1 MRIEPSNNINDRG
14 RITKTASSQF
24 KEPAPEGSYADTVKD
39 IFYSP
44 GDSATRLS
52 DYNSKANKQFSA
64 LIDKAVSEG
73 HLSPEEAATREKNF
87 LEGKVGP
94 YAPVAKSHDVK
105 ILDSLHDLEDTRFCL
120 NRHGQQSGDGLV
132 RPMDFYVGPGHMK
145 LAAAAQG
152 WEMSPDE
159 NGQDIPVADV
169 VVIGAGPGGLST
181 AYQTARR
188 GGRVVCFEAELAGSA
203 FSDTGAKAIHHM
215 RTSVELTSLIRDGH
229 GGENRKHPLSLHGQM
244 SSYRPHAK
252 AGRDSV
258 KELTGQEVPGI
269 YQHSLRPDDENSP
282 ATRGEL
288 FEHLASLSYSLAN
301 DYDNAMLCERSPV
314 NGVEYSDGLFTVTTS
329 RGHKVKTK
337 DLVVSMGLMGPEGEK
352 GRMLKVFQ
360 DLKEADP
367 DSYVVLGRDGDSIR
381 HSDDLEK
388 IANHEKKGGL
398 IVNDRQLGDQ
408 AVRQTF
414 ASLPQGS
421 TVGVVG
427 SGESALKAALE
438 TLHLN
443 PGVNVDLF
451 VKSTLEA
458 TQIQLP
464 IETFHPAVLETT
476 QEDPEAIAKAKAAY
490 KVFGTPVT
498 PRSFQELLEFQASGR
513 ARLIELGAYFDEN
526 TMSLT
531 PTGDGTTK
539 LHISDPEVAKNVN
552 DGTKDF
558 QNKNLLPGDSAPI
571 EGKSYEGFIQSVGW
585 KTGKMKDHPM
595 LSFDAEA
602 WEHIHVNTAGDSQ
615 HPAQSSMPGLSTRG
629 RHIAEK
635 IAEGMPEERRIDL
648 MQPRFWQDTPAD
660 EVDGII
666 ENRGLHPNFV
676 KSVKKAIEENGSHP
690 QELKLIFTADDEKLR
705 ELARKPADQRTPA
718 EQETLDRGY
727 LLANKMKDYSES
739 LKDKS

>member
-1 MRIEPSNNINDRG
+1 MRIEPSNNIHERG
-14 RITKTASSQF
+14 RITKPAGTQF
-24 KEPAPEGSYADTVKD
+24 KDEAPEGSYADTVKD

-44 GDSATRLS
+44 GDSSARLS
-52 DYNSKANKQFSA
+52 EYNSKANKQYSE
-64 LIDKAVSEG
+64 LIDKAVSDG
-73 HLSPEEAATREKNF
+73 HLTPEDAAVREKNF
-87 LEGKVGP
+87 LDGKLGP
-94 YAPVAKSHDVK
+94 YNPQPRSHDVK
-105 ILDSLHDLEDTRFCL
+105 ILDSLHELEDTRFCL
-120 NRHGQQSGDGLV
+120 NRHGQQVGDGLI

-159 NGQDIPVADV
+159 NGQDIPVADL
-169 VVIGAGPGGLST
+169 VVIGAGPGGLTT

-252 AGRDSV
+252 AGRDSM

-269 YQHSLRPDDENSP
+269 YKHALRPDDENSP

-288 FEHLASLSYSLAN
+288 YEHLSSLSYSLAN
-301 DYDNAMLCERSPV
+301 DFDNAMLAERSPV
-314 NGVEYSDGLFTVTTS
+314 NSVTYKDGLFTITTS
-329 RGHKVKTK
+329 RGHKIKAK
-337 DLVVSMGLMGPEGEK
+337 DIGVSMGLMGPEGEK
-352 GRMLKVFQ
+352 GRMLNIFQ
-360 DLKEADP
+360 DLKESDP
-367 DSYVVLGRDGDSIR
+367 ENYVIVGRDGDSVR
-381 HSDDLEK
+381 KTDELEK
-388 IANHEKKGGL
+388 IAKHERDGG
-398 IVNDRQLGDQ
+398 IIINDRQLGDQ

-414 ASLPQGS
+414 ASLPAGS

-443 PGVNVDLF
+443 PGVSVDLF
-451 VKSTLEA
+451 VKKTLQA
-458 TQIQLP
+458 AQIQLP

-476 QEDPEAIAKAKAAY
+476 QEDPEAIVKAKAAY

-498 PRSFQELLEFQASGR
+498 PRSFQEFMEFQASGR
-513 ARLIELGAYFDEN
+513 ARLVELGDYFDES
-526 TMSLT
+526 TVELT
-531 PTGDGTTK
+531 ATGDGTTR
-539 LHISDPEVAKNVN
+539 LNITDPEIAQNVK
-552 DGTKDF
+552 DGAKDF
-558 QNKNLLPGDSAPI
+558 QKKDLLPTDSAPI
-571 EGKSYEGFIQSVGW
+571 EGKTYEAFIQSVGW
-585 KTGKMKDHPM
+585 KTTKMKDHPM
-595 LSFDAEA
+595 LKLESEA
-602 WEHIHVNTAGDSQ
+602 WKHIHVNTAGDSQ

-635 IAEGMPEERRIDL
+635 IASGLPEDRRIDL
-648 MQPRFWQDTPAD
+648 MQPRFWQDTPAE
-660 EVDGII
+660 EVEGII

-676 KSVKKAIEENGSHP
+676 KNVKKAIDRDGSHP

-705 ELARKPADQRTPA
+705 EIARKPEDKRTPA
-718 EQETLDRGY
+718 EQETLERGY

-739 LKDKS
+739 LKDPA